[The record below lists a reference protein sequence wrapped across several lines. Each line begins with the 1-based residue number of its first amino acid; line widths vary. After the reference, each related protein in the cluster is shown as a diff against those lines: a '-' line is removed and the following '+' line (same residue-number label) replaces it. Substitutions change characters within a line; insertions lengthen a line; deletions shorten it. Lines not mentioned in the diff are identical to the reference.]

1 MKISM
6 EDRRVL
12 VRTSAKMYQRARKR
26 EKTRILDQFVEV
38 TGYNRVYASR
48 ILRGHG
54 KRRYL
59 GRGVV
64 VQGEAVGCFKRGRG
78 REYGPEL
85 AEPLVRIWEAL
96 DYVCGKRLVEGL
108 PGALESLERHGEIEL
123 EVEERRKLLKM
134 SAATMDRLL
143 SEKRAETALKS
154 RSGTK
159 PGTLLKSQIP
169 VRTFSEWDEQKPGFV
184 EMDLVSHDG
193 GSSQGG
199 FIQTLDVTDV
209 HTGWSEQQAVLNKA
223 QTWVF
228 EGFLEIRSRMPFPL
242 LGIDSDNGG
251 EFINHHL
258 VEYCQREQLTFT
270 RSRPY
275 RKNDNCFV
283 EQKNYSIV
291 RRAVGHGRYVG
302 KKTLQKMNELYALLR
317 LRTNYFLPSTKL
329 LEKQRI
335 GSRVHKK
342 YDKPKTP
349 CQRVLESV
357 WVEPE
362 VKRALVQQ
370 YRELNLADLNRR
382 IQAAQKDL
390 DRLASQNRLA
400 QKVQR
405 KNSLG
410 IHQQKKGRPFP
421 PDPSAAGLGERR
433 MAPAEKG

>member
-1 MKISM
+1 MKIPM

-12 VRTSAKMYQRARKR
+12 VRTSAKAYQRAGKK
-26 EKTRILDQFVEV
+26 EKTKILDQFVEV
-38 TGYNRVYASR
+38 TGYNRVYAARRLS
-48 ILRGHG
+48 GHG
-54 KRRYL
+54 KRCYM

-64 VQGEAVGCFKRGRG
+64 VQGEAAGCFKRGRG

-108 PGALESLERHGEIEL
+108 AGALESLERHGEIEL
-123 EVEERRKLLKM
+123 EGEERRKLLKM

-143 SEKRAETALKS
+143 SEKRAEIALKS

-193 GSSQGG
+193 GSSQGDI
-199 FIQTLDVTDV
+199 IQTLDVTDV

-228 EGFLEIRSRMPFPL
+228 GGFLEIRSRLPFPL

-258 VEYCQREQLTFT
+258 MEYCRREQLTFT

-283 EQKNYSIV
+283 EQKNY
-291 RRAVGHGRYVG
+291 
-302 KKTLQKMNELYALLR
+302 
-317 LRTNYFLPSTKL
+317 
-329 LEKQRI
+329 
-335 GSRVHKK
+335 
-342 YDKPKTP
+342 
-349 CQRVLESV
+349 
-357 WVEPE
+357 
-362 VKRALVQQ
+362 
-370 YRELNLADLNRR
+370 
-382 IQAAQKDL
+382 
-390 DRLASQNRLA
+390 
-400 QKVQR
+400 
-405 KNSLG
+405 
-410 IHQQKKGRPFP
+410 
-421 PDPSAAGLGERR
+421 
-433 MAPAEKG
+433 